1 MSAHILDKRNYD
13 YIVSFISRHR
23 DKSIYWPV
31 VGEYKRISL
40 SRSDQF
46 FDIRKVEDLIQ
57 VLVDQNYRSVNY
69 RYKDNEEYDQEEP
82 ETYIYDHLE
91 SIRRGDTSPVMAC
104 FAMLD
109 SYEYQA
115 CETEDYYQTNACLL
129 VNKIRSILIGT
140 LLGGQDSYQAVY

>member
-1 MSAHILDKRNYD
+1 MSAHILDKKNYD
-13 YIVSFISRHR
+13 YIVSFLSRHR
-23 DKSIYWPV
+23 DQSIYWPV
-31 VGEYKRISL
+31 VGDYKRIVI
-40 SRSDQF
+40 SRSDHF

-69 RYKDNEEYDQEEP
+69 RYKDNEEYEHEEP

-91 SIRRGDTSPVMAC
+91 TVRRGETPPVMAC

-115 CETEDYYQTNACLL
+115 CETPDYYQSNACLL
-129 VNKIRSILIGT
+129 VNKIRKLLIGT
-140 LLGGQDSYQAVY
+140 LSGGQDSYQAVY